1 VVLLLIRLLQ
11 LEVREVLVGVEV
23 VLTQLEGV
31 QVTHQQLLHL
41 KAIMEAQGMVVV
53 VVVVAGLEALEET
66 LLLL

>member
-41 KAIMEAQGMVVV
+41 KAIMEAQGMVVA

>member
-11 LEVREVLVGVEV
+11 LEVQEVLVGVEV

-41 KAIMEAQGMVVV
+41 KAIMEAQVMVVA